1 MSYREKETGRER
13 EMGKRKKRDE
23 KWRGLRR
30 YLEESC
36 NNDILVDGNMRVG
49 EDVEEW
55 EN

>member
-1 MSYREKETGRER
+1 MERVEKI
-13 EMGKRKKRDE
+13 
-23 KWRGLRR
+23 
-30 YLEESC
+30 EEDC